1 MTDEPMTDEVK
12 RLAVTGGSRGL
23 GLAMIGELL
32 EHGYAVATCS
42 RERTPEL
49 DDLISRS
56 GEERLFWSP
65 CSIGDSGQEAA
76 FFKAATDW
84 AGEAGI
90 YGLINNAAVAQEG
103 VLATFPNV
111 ETERI
116 IEVNLVGAIRMCRL
130 ALRHMLGRNTPARIV
145 NISSIIGAR
154 GYTGLAAYSASKAG
168 LDGLTRA
175 LAREVGRRDITVNSV
190 APGYLE
196 TDMSSRLEQRQ
207 RKQIVNRTPMGR
219 LGTAG
224 DVTPLILFL
233 LSEGA
238 AFITGQTI
246 MVDGGISS

>member
-1 MTDEPMTDEVK
+1 MSDEMK
-12 RLAVTGGSRGL
+12 RLVITGGSRGL
-23 GLAMIGELL
+23 GLALIGELL
-32 EHGYAVATCS
+32 DQGYAVATCS
-42 RERTPEL
+42 RERTAEL
-49 DDLISRS
+49 DDLIGRS
-56 GEERLFWSP
+56 GEDRLFWSP
-65 CSIGDSGQEAA
+65 CSIGDPAQEAA
-76 FFKAATDW
+76 FFEAAVHW

-103 VLATFPNV
+103 VLATFPNI
-111 ETERI
+111 EIERI
-116 IEVNLVGAIRMCRL
+116 IDINLVGSIRMCRL
-130 ALRHMLGRNTPARIV
+130 ALRHMLGRKTPARIV

-175 LAREVGRRDITVNSV
+175 LAREVGRRQITVNSV

-219 LGTAG
+219 LGTAD
-224 DVTPLILFL
+224 DVIPLIRFL

-246 MVDGGISS
+246 MIDGGIST